1 MIRSLKDRAVNL
13 RRRGWSYNIISKR
26 LGVGKG
32 TLSDW
37 LRTIPYTPNQAV
49 VARVR
54 AGPAKAA
61 ALKHQVKLQQILSLR
76 TQGQREIGRISDR
89 DLLFLGLGL
98 YMGEGSKLYETVRLI
113 NSDPPIVKVAMH
125 WFRRICKVPNRHFAV
140 RVHLYPDTAPTAA
153 LAYWSK
159 VTDLPRGQFERVQV
173 DRRTDKSG
181 KKRRRLPYGTAHIKI
196 YSRGDARFG
205 VALHRRIM
213 GWLEASY
220 QALRA

>member
-37 LRTIPYTPNQAV
+37 LRTIPYTPNRAV
-49 VARVR
+49 VARIR

-61 ALKHQVKLQQILSLR
+61 VLKQQIKLRQILSLR
-76 TQGQREIGRISDR
+76 AQGQREISRISDR

-113 NSDPPIVKVAMH
+113 NSDPQIVRVAMR
-125 WFRRICKVPNRHFAV
+125 WFRHTCKVPNRHFAI
-140 RVHLYPDTAPTAA
+140 RVHLYPDTAPAAA

-159 VTDLPRGQFERVQV
+159 VTGLSRRQFERVQV
-173 DRRTDKSG
+173 DHRTDKSG

-196 YSRGDARFG
+196 YSRGDAQFG
-205 VALHRRIM
+205 VAFHRRIM
-213 GWLEASY
+213 GWIEAVY
-220 QALRA
+220 EKMRA